1 MAATAVDVGYLAASY
16 SVPET
21 TLQSLLADPTVEL
34 VHSLLAQIEAK
45 AREHDDLK
53 SEKIKADVELEA
65 AVQGGDT
72 RARTL
77 KAAADKAEK
86 ENAQL
91 EQKLAREGAFML
103 TRRREGALADVTF
116 AELARQ
122 QIEKELHELKSSST
136 SSTSEVQT
144 LQSRIKAL
152 ESQNRDTLAMHEA
165 KGVAHDRLAKELAD
179 QHQKFVDL
187 RKQLSALEESKQS
200 LENAASNVKF
210 RETNFQQEI
219 DLLRKNNE
227 WFEDELKTRS
237 NDQTKYRKEKNAQVA
252 ELQRANADASETI
265 DTLRRTETTLR
276 QHIEKLEQKAD
287 ESRVRIEQLEDE
299 ATQNQASFRN
309 ELDSARRLAT
319 LHQES
324 AELVKGRLQQLQ
336 TELAH
341 FNDNAALEIGQL
353 QAEVESERNKVAEAD
368 GRIAELETGQEN
380 LLAQI
385 SELENAARMPA
396 TPRRPMNSA
405 FETPGRAGSPAV
417 FSPGGSRLK
426 GGMSLTQL
434 YSENMQ
440 LKAELRASREKNEE
454 KQATLAEILEDL
466 EQAQPE
472 MEELRRENEMLK
484 NETTEMSALL
494 EEHTAERE
502 AARKDAR
509 KALGDLDGAR
519 RENTLLRQQLQ
530 DTNTQTQ
537 LLLWRQEAAE
547 RGIESLTP
555 EQQERVRHAAQNN
568 NEMPDSQ
575 IEESTPTGA
584 LIAKHLLLF
593 TDIQSC
599 TQKNQELL
607 ATIRSVAES
616 HEGQEAR
623 DKAEQH
629 KKDEEELRQLRGRLD
644 EQDEQIR
651 SLDLRLKSVTKE
663 REMYRRITT
672 SRGHQ
677 LNADGTPDFGQSFD
691 SRAAFATPPPGG
703 SMHMDQT
710 PHSKEVAGYEKLIK
724 DLQSHLDLLR
734 EENATDRAS
743 LKQQVD
749 SLTKE
754 SNQLQSDKLR
764 LDNQVR
770 REHDRYSHLESNMK
784 LLQSE
789 KTTLQERY
797 SAIQDALAKQDE
809 KVDKAQQEALD
820 AAARAEG
827 LDREI
832 VNLKA
837 SQTMWKTIEA
847 RLTERNKELTDE
859 RDRLSK
865 MVTDVQSL
873 RNEQELSNAENRRRL
888 QDRVDALEAEL
899 NITQRKLEDEIAEH
913 KKTTQQR
920 DYERTDAQRRIDDF
934 IKAKNEADVKFASAD
949 TARQQLE
956 QRVVELQS
964 QLQSAEERA
973 QALRPRPTNGSNDE
987 NEDSASR
994 EEELEAQ
1001 VSDLQRKI
1009 ERRQEDLEVANGQI
1023 ETFQAIAQEAEDQLR
1038 SQLETHEQYEQEMS
1052 TTQQEKDAT
1061 IIDLQQRVD
1070 EISSEL
1076 ATSNTELT
1084 ELRGQHE
1091 QETMRLTQSKDA
1103 LEVEITRLKG
1113 DVTDYKAEVDNQAQ
1127 LVASQA
1133 EIATRAQQDYEH
1145 ELAKHGETMKSLR
1158 ILRDEHNHLKTE
1170 IAQFKAQAEAAQAT
1184 LAQSEEHWTITRQQ
1198 FESQIV
1204 EAQRDYDGAKQH
1216 NKTLLRQF
1224 DDYKE
1229 QIEAL
1234 KSNRAASADTAAE
1247 KTPSNSSGMQ
1257 EINDYLRREKEILE
1271 VQLNLKDQ
1279 EVKRQEQQL
1288 DHFQTQLD
1296 QAREK
1301 LIAEQTKSQQGGS
1314 NLQSLQTQIEQLNVY
1329 RESTTTLRNENRRIE
1344 TQLEEKNAEME
1355 ALHNQLEPL
1364 QARVTELEGEIELH
1378 LGHLKAVE
1386 EDRDRWQ
1393 KRHQDVL
1400 QRYDRID
1407 PKELEDLKQQIESL
1421 QSERDQA
1428 VEQVTGLNE
1437 QIAGLNEKVQSTEG
1451 TQATAVA
1458 EAVNN
1463 AVKAAR
1469 QDAKERFN
1477 KLHGE
1482 KMGVVR
1488 AEAAS
1493 RTAERDALQEQLT
1506 SVQQELD
1513 VARQQ
1518 ATSTQSESTQ
1528 SQEQLT
1534 SLQQQ
1539 LEELKSQLSAAQQ
1552 ELESAKTARDEA
1564 LARAE
1569 AGTNASAD
1577 VNMTEEGQ
1585 VDESD
1590 TEPLQKEVERLKTR
1604 VTEAENKEKAA
1615 SNAAAGLQVQLGFAK
1630 ERVSELESK
1639 EVCLV
1644 LQLNHALLLINTQAE
1659 DKTRIVKLEADLK
1672 ASLAA
1677 VSADAPAD
1685 APATQEESSVAT
1697 IKSAEAASTSEEL
1710 VQLKEELAAS
1720 RGEVER
1726 LKQELATARKE
1737 VEDLRTRAETAE
1749 AAAQNTSNTAQT
1761 EDRPNTEQLEG
1772 TKAQLDE
1779 REARVAQ
1786 LELDLQQKQTLLDQR
1801 ETKIAGRES
1810 KAQDLREQANNKIRS
1825 IRKETEEEK
1834 TKLMAQYQ
1842 AEIDHLKKQVETSA
1856 TAPSAGPK
1864 APTSETPIKSE
1875 SIAWPDASKEQIRTW
1890 IQSNNDAKET
1900 LRSIV
1905 DKYTSPLKEQI
1916 ESLKSRPSGPDAA
1929 DLAIAKAEHDAEK
1942 KAALDK
1948 QEAMMTKQSD
1958 LKLKLTKGQLSA
1970 LRIKW
1975 AVFETAAKDTPTEEV
1990 AKVYEIAKNA
2000 RDTTTGT
2007 PAKPQAP
2014 TPTPAAQQAPQLQ
2027 QGGIPRPASALGQ
2040 QAPVPA
2046 QTNGISAQQPNP
2058 SQQADQNA
2066 GQGAGANATSN
2077 PLNQSA
2083 RSNTAS
2089 GSTTQGQA
2097 APAQQPQQQQ
2107 AARGHGT
2114 GPAALKSLIGAPQS
2128 SIPRAGSGIPT
2139 PGSNIPL
2146 PGGRGPGRGQQQN
2159 PSQAQSSIGRGGAA
2173 RGGRGGGRGQGQS
2186 QNNSPRTS
2194 LNPGASQFQPGQSA
2208 GRGQKRNADGEAE
2221 GSGARGTKRP
2231 RGGRGGQGGG
2241 EGGAPAAAE

>member
-1 MAATAVDVGYLAASY
+1 MAAPAVDVGYLAASY

-21 TLQSLLADPTVEL
+21 TFHSLLSAPTVDL
-34 VHSLLAQIEAK
+34 VQSLLAQIEAK

-53 SEKIKADVELEA
+53 SEKIKVDVELEA
-65 AVQGGDT
+65 AVQGGET

-77 KAAADKAEK
+77 KAAADKAQKQAE
-86 ENAQL
+86 QL
-91 EQKLAREGAFML
+91 EQRLAREGAYTPSPL
-103 TRRREGALADVTF
+103 GAGATANVTC

-122 QIEKELHELKSSST
+122 QIEKELHDLKNSST
-136 SSTSEVQT
+136 SSTSEVQA

-165 KGVAHDRLAKELAD
+165 KGAAHDRLAKELSD

-200 LENAASNVKF
+200 LENAAANVKF

-219 DLLRKNNE
+219 ELLRKNNE
-227 WFEDELKTRS
+227 WFEAELKTRS
-237 NDQTKYRKEKNAQVA
+237 DDQTKYRKEKNAQVA

-287 ESRVRIEQLEDE
+287 ESRARIEQLEDE
-299 ATQNQASFRN
+299 ATQNQTSFRN

-336 TELAH
+336 AELAQLS
-341 FNDNAALEIGQL
+341 DNAALEIGQL
-353 QAEVESERNKVAEAD
+353 QAEVESERNKVAEAE

-405 FETPGRAGSPAV
+405 FDTPGRAGSPAV

-426 GGMSLTQL
+426 GGMSVTQL

-440 LKAELRASREKNEE
+440 LKSELRTLREKSEE
-454 KQATLAEILEDL
+454 KDATLAEMLESL

-472 MEELRRENEMLK
+472 IEELRRENEMLTSQTA
-484 NETTEMSALL
+484 EISALL
-494 EEHTAERE
+494 DEATTDRE

-509 KALGDLDGAR
+509 KAIGDLEGTY
-519 RENTLLRQQLQ
+519 RECNTLRQQLQ
-530 DTNTQTQ
+530 DTVTQMQ
-537 LLLWRQEAAE
+537 FLLWSQEANA
-547 RGIESLTP
+547 RGMESLTT
-555 EQQERVRHAAQNN
+555 EQRERVMHAAQNN

-575 IEESTPTGA
+575 IEENTATGH
-584 LIAKHLLLF
+584 LIVKHLLLF
-593 TDIQSC
+593 TDVQSC

-607 ATIRSVAES
+607 AAIRSVAES

-623 DKAEQH
+623 DRAEQH
-629 KKDEEELRQLRGRLD
+629 KKDEEELGQLRGRLA
-644 EQDEQIR
+644 EQEEQIR
-651 SLDLRLKSVTKE
+651 SLELRLKSVTKE

-703 SMHMDQT
+703 SLLMDQT

-734 EENATDRAS
+734 EENATDRAT

-749 SLTKE
+749 SLTKD

-770 REHDRYSHLESNMK
+770 REQDRYAHLEGNMK

-797 SAIQDALAKQDE
+797 AAIQDALAKQDE

-888 QDRVDALEAEL
+888 QDRVDALEVEL
-899 NITQRKLEDEIAEH
+899 NVTRRKLEDEVAEH

-934 IKAKNEADVKFASAD
+934 IKAKNEADVKFASAN

-956 QRVVELQS
+956 QRVTELQS
-964 QLQSAEERA
+964 QLQAAEERA
-973 QALRPRPTNGSNDE
+973 QSLRPRQTNGGSDE
-987 NEDSASR
+987 NEDPASR
-994 EEELEAQ
+994 EEELEVQ
-1001 VSDLQRKI
+1001 VLELQRKI
-1009 ERRQEDLEVANGQI
+1009 ERREQDLEVANGQI

-1052 TTQQEKDAT
+1052 AAQQEKDAT
-1061 IIDLQQRVD
+1061 ISDLQQRVD

-1091 QETMRLTQSKDA
+1091 QETIRLTQQKDA
-1103 LEVEITRLKG
+1103 LETEIARLKG
-1113 DVTDYKAEVDNQAQ
+1113 EVIDYKAEVENQAL

-1158 ILRDEHNHLKTE
+1158 ILREEHNQLKTE

-1184 LAQSEEHWTITRQQ
+1184 LAQNEEHWATTREQY
-1198 FESQIV
+1198 ESQIA
-1204 EAQRDYDGAKQH
+1204 EAQRNYDGAKQH

-1224 DDYKE
+1224 DDYKA

-1234 KSNRAASADTAAE
+1234 KSNRAASTDIADGTS
-1247 KTPSNSSGMQ
+1247 TNSSGLQ

-1288 DHFQTQLD
+1288 SHFQTQLD

-1301 LIAEQTKSQQGGS
+1301 LIAEQTKAQQGGS

-1344 TQLEEKNAEME
+1344 AQLAEKNTQLE
-1355 ALHNQLEPL
+1355 ALHYQLEPL
-1364 QARVTELEGEIELH
+1364 QARIVELEGEIELH

-1407 PKELEDLKQQIESL
+1407 PKELEDLKQQIETL
-1421 QSERDQA
+1421 QSERDEA
-1428 VEQVTGLNE
+1428 VGQVTGLNE
-1437 QIAGLNEKVQSTEG
+1437 QITTLNEKMQSTEG
-1451 TQATAVA
+1451 TQATAV
-1458 EAVNN
+1458 EQAVST
-1463 AVKAAR
+1463 AVKAAK

-1488 AEAAS
+1488 AEAAAV
-1493 RTAERDALQEQLT
+1493 TAERNELQEKLA

-1518 ATSTQSESTQ
+1518 ATSTQSETTQ
-1528 SQEQLT
+1528 SQEQLA

-1539 LEELKSQLSAAQQ
+1539 LEELKSQLSATQE
-1552 ELESAKTARDEA
+1552 ELESTRIARDEA
-1564 LARAE
+1564 VARAE
-1569 AGTNASAD
+1569 AGSNATAD

-1585 VDESD
+1585 VDESN
-1590 TEPLQKEVERLKTR
+1590 TEPLRQEVERLKAR
-1604 VTEAENKEKAA
+1604 ITEAENKEKAA
-1615 SNAAAGLQVQLGFAK
+1615 SNAAAGLQVQLGFAR
-1630 ERVSELESK
+1630 ERVSELEQQ
-1639 EVCLV
+1639 EVRLV
-1644 LQLNHALLLINTQAE
+1644 FRLEHGMPLTNSTQAE

-1672 ASLAA
+1672 AAQIS
-1677 VSADAPAD
+1677 VQID
-1685 APATQEESSVAT
+1685 APATNEQSQAT
-1697 IKSAEAASTSEEL
+1697 VTEPAASVPSSDEVEK
-1710 VQLKEELAAS
+1710 LKEELIA
-1720 RGEVER
+1720 
-1726 LKQELATARKE
+1726 ARKE
-1737 VEDLRTRAETAE
+1737 VEELRVRAETAE
-1749 AAAQNTSNTAQT
+1749 AAANDANNVPQVEAQ
-1761 EDRPNTEQLEG
+1761 PNTEQLEA
-1772 TKAQLDE
+1772 TKVQLEE
-1779 REARVAQ
+1779 REARVAK
-1786 LELDLQQKQTLLDQR
+1786 LELALQEKQTQLDQR

-1825 IRKETEEEK
+1825 IRKETDEEK
-1834 TKLMAQYQ
+1834 AKLAAQHQ
-1842 AEIDHLKKQVETSA
+1842 AEIDQLKKQIETSA
-1856 TAPSAGPK
+1856 ATAPGTPK
-1864 APTSETPIKSE
+1864 VPTSDTPIKSE
-1875 SIAWPDASKEQIRTW
+1875 SVSWPDANKDQIRAW
-1890 IQSNNDAKET
+1890 IQSNKEAKET
-1900 LRSIV
+1900 LRFLV
-1905 DKYTSPLKEQI
+1905 DKHTTPLKQEI
-1916 ESLKSRPSGPDAA
+1916 ESLKSATKPSGPADQIDTHNHAA
-1929 DLAIAKAEHDAEK
+1929 DLAIAKAEHEADK
-1942 KAALDK
+1942 KAALEQKEVAHKAALDR
-1948 QEAMMTKQSD
+1948 QEAMMNKQSD
-1958 LKLKLTKGQLSA
+1958 LKVKLTKGQLSA
-1970 LRIKW
+1970 LRVKW
-1975 AVFETAAKDTPTEEV
+1975 AVFEKAAKETPTEEV
-1990 AKVYEIAKNA
+1990 AKVYEEAKNA
-2000 RDTTTGT
+2000 KDTTGT
-2007 PAKPQAP
+2007 QTSTPARPQAP
-2014 TPTPAAQQAPQLQ
+2014 APAPAPAQQVTQPQ

-2040 QAPVPA
+2040 QAAVPA
-2046 QTNGISAQQPNP
+2046 QTNG
-2058 SQQADQNA
+2058 
-2066 GQGAGANATSN
+2066 TS
-2077 PLNQSA
+2077 
-2083 RSNTAS
+2083 
-2089 GSTTQGQA
+2089 
-2097 APAQQPQQQQ
+2097 AQQPQQQQ
-2107 AARGHGT
+2107 AGRGNGT
-2114 GPAALKSLIGAPQS
+2114 GPAALKSLLGAGQS
-2128 SIPRAGSGIPT
+2128 GLPRGGSGIPT
-2139 PGSNIPL
+2139 PSSGIPL
-2146 PGGRGPGRGQQQN
+2146 PGGRGAGRGQQPN
-2159 PSQAQSSIGRGGAA
+2159 PVQAQSGIGRGGAA

-2194 LNPGASQFQPGQSA
+2194 LNPGASQFQPGQGA

-2221 GSGARGTKRP
+2221 GSGARGNKRP
-2231 RGGRGGQGGG
+2231 RGGRGGQGSG
-2241 EGGAPAAAE
+2241 ESSGGAPAAAE

>member
-1 MAATAVDVGYLAASY
+1 MAAPAVDASYLAASY

-21 TLQSLLADPTVEL
+21 TFQSLLSDPTVEL
-34 VHSLLAQIEAK
+34 VQSLLVQIEAK
-45 AREHDDLK
+45 AREYDDLR
-53 SEKIKADVELEA
+53 SDKIKVDVELEA
-65 AVQGGDT
+65 AVQSGDA

-77 KAAADKAEK
+77 KASADKAQK
-86 ENAQL
+86 EVEQL
-91 EQKLAREGAFML
+91 QQKLARE
-103 TRRREGALADVTF
+103 
-116 AELARQ
+116 ELARQ
-122 QIEKELHELKSSST
+122 QIEKELNDLKNSST
-136 SSTSEVQT
+136 SSASEVQA
-144 LQSRIKAL
+144 LQSRIKTL

-165 KGVAHDRLAKELAD
+165 KGVAHDRLAKELSD

-187 RKQLSALEESKQS
+187 RKQVSALEESKQS
-200 LENAASNVKF
+200 LENAAANVKF

-219 DLLRKNNE
+219 ELLRKNNE
-227 WFEDELKTRS
+227 WFEGELKTRS
-237 NDQTKYRKEKNAQVA
+237 EDQTKYRKEKNAQVA
-252 ELQRANADASETI
+252 ELQRANAEASETI
-265 DTLRRTETTLR
+265 DTLRRTETSLR
-276 QHIEKLEQKAD
+276 QHIEKIEQKAD
-287 ESRVRIEQLEDE
+287 ESRARIEQLEDE
-299 ATQNQASFRN
+299 ATQNQSSFRN

-336 TELAH
+336 AELAQLS
-341 FNDNAALEIGQL
+341 DNAALEIGQL
-353 QAEVESERNKVAEAD
+353 QAEVESERNKVAEAE

-426 GGMSLTQL
+426 GGMSVTHL

-440 LKAELRASREKNEE
+440 LKSEIRTLREKSEE
-454 KQATLAEILEDL
+454 KDATLAEMLESL

-472 MEELRRENEMLK
+472 IEELRRENEMLT
-484 NETTEMSALL
+484 NQTTEISALL
-494 EEHTAERE
+494 DEATADRE
-502 AARKDAR
+502 AARKDVR
-509 KALGDLDGAR
+509 KAVGDLEGTY
-519 RENTLLRQQLQ
+519 RECTTLRQQLQ
-530 DTNTQTQ
+530 DTVTQMQ
-537 LLLWRQEAAE
+537 LLLWRQEASE
-547 RGIESLTP
+547 RGMESLTP
-555 EQQERVRHAAQNN
+555 EQQERVLHAAQHN
-568 NEMPDSQ
+568 NEMPDNQ
-575 IEESTPTGA
+575 IEENTATGH

-599 TQKNQELL
+599 SQKNQELL
-607 ATIRSVAES
+607 AAIRSVAES

-629 KKDEEELRQLRGRLD
+629 KKDEEELGQLRGKLAD
-644 EQDEQIR
+644 QEEQIR

-703 SMHMDQT
+703 SFNMDQT

-734 EENATDRAS
+734 EENATDRAT

-770 REHDRYSHLESNMK
+770 REQDRYTHLEGNMK

-797 SAIQDALAKQDE
+797 ASIQDALAKQDE

-899 NITQRKLEDEIAEH
+899 SITQRKLEDEIAEH

-934 IKAKNEADVKFASAD
+934 IKAKNEADVKFASAN

-956 QRVVELQS
+956 QRVTELQS

-973 QALRPRPTNGSNDE
+973 QALRPRQTNRADE
-987 NEDSASR
+987 DNEDATNR

-1001 VSDLQRKI
+1001 VTELQRKI
-1009 ERRQEDLEVANGQI
+1009 ERKQEDLEVANGQI

-1038 SQLETHEQYEQEMS
+1038 SQLETHEQYEQEMNAA
-1052 TTQQEKDAT
+1052 QQEKDAT
-1061 IIDLQQRVD
+1061 IADLQQRVD

-1091 QETMRLTQSKDA
+1091 QETLRLTQQKDA
-1103 LEVEITRLKG
+1103 LETEIARLKG

-1158 ILRDEHNHLKTE
+1158 VLRDEHNQLKME

-1184 LAQSEEHWTITRQQ
+1184 LAQNEEHWTTTREQ
-1198 FESQIV
+1198 FESQIA
-1204 EAQRDYDGAKQH
+1204 EAQRNYDGAKQH

-1224 DDYKE
+1224 DDYKT

-1234 KSNRAASADTAAE
+1234 KSNRAAASDDAAN
-1247 KTPSNSSGMQ
+1247 TTSNSSGLQ

-1288 DHFQTQLD
+1288 NHFQTQLD

-1301 LIAEQTKSQQGGS
+1301 LIAEQGKAQQGGS
-1314 NLQSLQTQIEQLNVY
+1314 NLQSLQTQVEQLNVY

-1344 TQLEEKNAEME
+1344 AQLAEKNTEME
-1355 ALHNQLEPL
+1355 SLHEQLEPL
-1364 QARVTELEGEIELH
+1364 QARVAELEGEIELH

-1407 PKELEDLKQQIESL
+1407 PKELEDLKQQIETL
-1421 QSERDQA
+1421 QTERDQA
-1428 VEQVTGLNE
+1428 TGQVTELKEQVTGLNE
-1437 QIAGLNEKVQSTEG
+1437 KMQSTEG
-1451 TQATAVA
+1451 TQATAME
-1458 EAVNN
+1458 EAVNI
-1463 AVKAAR
+1463 AVRAAK

-1488 AEAAS
+1488 AEVAAL
-1493 RTAERDALQEQLT
+1493 TTERNELQEKLA

-1513 VARQQ
+1513 IARQQ
-1518 ATSTQSESTQ
+1518 ATLTQSESTQ

-1539 LEELKSQLSAAQQ
+1539 LEELKSQLASAQQ
-1552 ELESAKTARDEA
+1552 ELETTKTARDEA
-1564 LARAE
+1564 VARAD
-1569 AGTNASAD
+1569 ASSSANVD
-1577 VNMTEEGQ
+1577 VNKGEEGQ
-1585 VDESD
+1585 IDETNS
-1590 TEPLQKEVERLKTR
+1590 EPLQQEAERLKIR

-1615 SNAAAGLQVQLGFAK
+1615 SNAAAGLQVQLGFAREK
-1630 ERVSELESK
+1630 ITELEQK
-1639 EVCLV
+1639 E
-1644 LQLNHALLLINTQAE
+1644 AE

-1672 ASLAA
+1672 AAQS
-1677 VSADAPAD
+1677 SAPAETETETQTAVEPSTA
-1685 APATQEESSVAT
+1685 APYSDE
-1697 IKSAEAASTSEEL
+1697 IDK
-1710 VQLKEELAAS
+1710 LKEELAAA
-1720 RGEVER
+1720 
-1726 LKQELATARKE
+1726 QKE
-1737 VEDLRTRAETAE
+1737 VEDLRTRAEAAE
-1749 AAAQNTSNTAQT
+1749 AAASNAKSVAPTEAQ
-1761 EDRPNTEQLEG
+1761 PNNEQLEA
-1772 TKAQLDE
+1772 TKAQLEE
-1779 REARVAQ
+1779 REARVAE
-1786 LELDLQQKQTLLDQR
+1786 LELTLQQRQTMLDQR

-1825 IRKETEEEK
+1825 IRKETDEEK
-1834 TKLMAQYQ
+1834 AKLAVQHQ
-1842 AEIDHLKKQVETSA
+1842 AEIDQLKKQIVASA
-1856 TAPSAGPK
+1856 TTTPGTPK

-1875 SIAWPDASKEQIRTW
+1875 SIPWPDANKDQIRVW
-1890 IQSNNDAKET
+1890 MNSNKEAKEVAQM
-1900 LRSIV
+1900 IV
-1905 DKYTSPLKEQI
+1905 SKYTAPLKSEIGELNKEI
-1916 ESLKSRPSGPDAA
+1916 ETLKSAEKPSAAANQVDNHNHAA
-1929 DLAIAKAEHDAEK
+1929 DLAIAKAEHEVNLK
-1942 KAALDK
+1942 TALEQK
-1948 QEAMMTKQSD
+1948 EAMMNRQSE
-1958 LKLKLTKGQLSA
+1958 LKVKLTKGQLSA
-1970 LRIKW
+1970 LKVKW
-1975 AVFETAAKDTPTEEV
+1975 AVFEKAAKETPTEEV
-1990 AKVYEIAKNA
+1990 AKVYEEAKNA
-2000 RDTTTGT
+2000 KDTTTQTST
-2007 PAKPQAP
+2007 PARPQS
-2014 TPTPAAQQAPQLQ
+2014 AASVQQPGLPQP
-2027 QGGIPRPASALGQ
+2027 GGIPRPLSALGQ
-2040 QAPVPA
+2040 QVPVSA
-2046 QTNGISAQQPNP
+2046 QTNGAPNP
-2058 SQQADQNA
+2058 FQQSGQNA
-2066 GQGAGANATSN
+2066 GSNAALN
-2077 PLNQSA
+2077 PFTQSA
-2083 RSNTAS
+2083 RGIVAPGLANQVQTAP
-2089 GSTTQGQA
+2089 GQQVQTQNAG
-2097 APAQQPQQQQ
+2097 
-2107 AARGHGT
+2107 RGHGT
-2114 GPAALKSLIGAPQS
+2114 GPAALKSLVGAGQTG
-2128 SIPRAGSGIPT
+2128 IPRGGSGIPQ
-2139 PGSNIPL
+2139 PGSGIPQL
-2146 PGGRGPGRGQQQN
+2146 GGRGAGRGQQQ
-2159 PSQAQSSIGRGGAA
+2159 QTVAQIQSGIARGGAAA

-2194 LNPGASQFQPGQSA
+2194 LNPGASQFQPGQGA

-2221 GSGARGTKRP
+2221 GSGARGNKRP

-2241 EGGAPAAAE
+2241 EGAGGAPAAAE

>member
-1 MAATAVDVGYLAASY
+1 MTY
-16 SVPET
+16 T
-21 TLQSLLADPTVEL
+21 
-34 VHSLLAQIEAK
+34 
-45 AREHDDLK
+45 
-53 SEKIKADVELEA
+53 
-65 AVQGGDT
+65 
-72 RARTL
+72 
-77 KAAADKAEK
+77 
-86 ENAQL
+86 
-91 EQKLAREGAFML
+91 
-103 TRRREGALADVTF
+103 
-116 AELARQ
+116 ELARQ
-122 QIEKELHELKSSST
+122 QIEKELHELKNSST
-136 SSTSEVQT
+136 SSTSEVQA
-144 LQSRIKAL
+144 LQSRIKTL

-165 KGVAHDRLAKELAD
+165 KGVAHDRLAKELSD

-187 RKQLSALEESKQS
+187 RKQLSTLEEQKQQ
-200 LENAASNVKF
+200 LESAAASVKF

-219 DLLRKNNE
+219 ELLRKNNE
-227 WFEDELKTRS
+227 WFEGELKTRS
-237 NDQTKYRKEKNAQVA
+237 DDQTKYRKEKNAQVA

-276 QHIEKLEQKAD
+276 QHIEKLEQKAE

-336 TELAH
+336 AELTQLS
-341 FNDNAALEIGQL
+341 DNAALEIGQL
-353 QAEVESERNKVAEAD
+353 QAEVESERIKVAEAE
-368 GRIAELETGQEN
+368 GRIAELETAQEN

-426 GGMSLTQL
+426 GGMSITQL

-440 LKAELRASREKNEE
+440 LKSEIRTLREKSEE
-454 KQATLAEILEDL
+454 KDATLAEMLESL

-472 MEELRRENEMLK
+472 IEELRRENEVLT
-484 NETTEMSALL
+484 NQTTEISALL
-494 EEHTAERE
+494 DEATADRE

-509 KALGDLDGAR
+509 KAVGDLEGTY
-519 RENTLLRQQLQ
+519 RELTTLRQQLQ
-530 DTNTQTQ
+530 DTVTQMQ
-537 LLLWRQEAAE
+537 FLLWRQTAAE
-547 RGIESLTP
+547 QGLESLTP
-555 EQQERVRHAAQNN
+555 EQQERVVHAAQNN

-575 IEESTPTGA
+575 IEESTATGA

-593 TDIQSC
+593 TDVQSC
-599 TQKNQELL
+599 SQKNQELV
-607 ATIRSVAES
+607 AAIRSVAES

-623 DKAEQH
+623 DRAEQH
-629 KKDEEELRQLRGRLD
+629 KKDEEELGQLRGKLA
-644 EQDEQIR
+644 EQEEQIR

-677 LNADGTPDFGQSFD
+677 LNADGTPDFGASFD

-703 SMHMDQT
+703 SMLMDQT
-710 PHSKEVAGYEKLIK
+710 PHSREVAGYEKLIK

-734 EENATDRAS
+734 EENATDRAT

-749 SLTKE
+749 SLTKQ

-770 REHDRYSHLESNMK
+770 REQDRYAHLESNMK

-797 SAIQDALAKQDE
+797 TAIQDALAKQDE

-847 RLTERNKELTDE
+847 RLMERNKELTDE

-865 MVTDVQSL
+865 MVTDIQSL

-888 QDRVDALEAEL
+888 QDRVDSLEAEL
-899 NITQRKLEDEIAEH
+899 NVTQRKLEDELAEH

-920 DYERTDAQRRIDDF
+920 DYERTDAQRRIDDI
-934 IKAKNEADVKFASAD
+934 IKAKNEADVKLASAS
-949 TARQQLE
+949 TACQQLE
-956 QRVVELQS
+956 QRVTELQA

-973 QALRPRPTNGSNDE
+973 QALRPRQTNGTRDDS
-987 NEDSASR
+987 EDSASR

-1001 VSDLQRKI
+1001 VADLQRKI
-1009 ERRQEDLEVANGQI
+1009 ERKQEDLEVANGQI

-1038 SQLETHEQYEQEMS
+1038 SQLETHEQYEQEM
-1052 TTQQEKDAT
+1052 TAAQQEKDAT
-1061 IIDLQQRVD
+1061 ITDLQQRVD

-1091 QETMRLTQSKDA
+1091 QETLRLAQHKDA
-1103 LEVEITRLKG
+1103 LEIEIARLK
-1113 DVTDYKAEVDNQAQ
+1113 DEVTDFKAEVDTQAQ
-1127 LVASQA
+1127 LVATQA
-1133 EIATRAQQDYEH
+1133 DIATRAQQDYEH
-1145 ELAKHGETMKSLR
+1145 ELAKHGETMKTLR
-1158 ILRDEHNHLKTE
+1158 KLRDEHDQLKTE

-1184 LAQSEEHWTITRQQ
+1184 LAQNEEHWTTTREQ
-1198 FESQIV
+1198 FESQIA
-1204 EAQRDYDGAKQH
+1204 EAQRNYDGAKQH

-1224 DDYKE
+1224 DDYKA
-1229 QIEAL
+1229 QIDAL
-1234 KSNRAASADTAAE
+1234 KSNRAAAGDAEDTS
-1247 KTPSNSSGMQ
+1247 SNSSGLQ

-1288 DHFQTQLD
+1288 THFQTQLD

-1301 LIAEQTKSQQGGS
+1301 LIAEQTKAQHGGS

-1344 TQLEEKNAEME
+1344 AQLADKNTEME
-1355 ALHNQLEPL
+1355 VLQNQLEPL

-1407 PKELEDLKQQIESL
+1407 PKELEDLKQQIETL
-1421 QSERDQA
+1421 QTERDQA
-1428 VEQVTGLNE
+1428 VEQVNGLNE
-1437 QIAGLNEKVQSTEG
+1437 QITSLSEKVQSAEG
-1451 TQATAVA
+1451 AQQAVTD
-1458 EAVNN
+1458 EAVNT
-1463 AVKAAR
+1463 AVRAAK

-1482 KMGVVR
+1482 KMGAVR
-1488 AEAAS
+1488 AEKAAVE
-1493 RTAERDALQEQLT
+1493 TERYQLQEQLT
-1506 SVQQELD
+1506 AVQQELEG
-1513 VARQQ
+1513 ARQQ

-1528 SQEQLT
+1528 SQEQLA

-1539 LEELKSQLSAAQQ
+1539 LEELRSQLNAAQQ
-1552 ELESAKTARDEA
+1552 ELEATKAARDEA
-1564 LARAE
+1564 TARAD
-1569 AGTNASAD
+1569 AGGSTNAE
-1577 VNMTEEGQ
+1577 VTMGEEGQ
-1585 VDESD
+1585 VDENSS
-1590 TEPLQKEVERLKTR
+1590 EPLQQEIERLKAR

-1615 SNAAAGLQVQLGFAK
+1615 TNAAAGLQIQLGFAK
-1630 ERVSELESK
+1630 DKVSELEAK
-1639 EVCLV
+1639 EACSILD
-1644 LQLNHALLLINTQAE
+1644 LATTLLTATQAE

-1672 ASLAA
+1672 AAQAS
-1677 VSADAPAD
+1677 APAD
-1685 APATQEESSVAT
+1685 APT
-1697 IKSAEAASTSEEL
+1697 AEAPAAAAPIEPSTDTASSEEIEK
-1710 VQLKEELAAS
+1710 LKE
-1720 RGEVER
+1720 
-1726 LKQELATARKE
+1726 ELATARKE
-1737 VEDLRTRAETAE
+1737 VEGLRTRAEAAE
-1749 AAAQNTSNTAQT
+1749 AAASIIGNAPQAEAQ
-1761 EDRPNTEQLEG
+1761 PNAEQLEA
-1772 TKAQLDE
+1772 TKARLDE
-1779 REARVAQ
+1779 REAKVAE
-1786 LELDLQQKQTLLDQR
+1786 LELELQQRQAVLDQR

-1825 IRKETEEEK
+1825 IRKETDEEK
-1834 TKLMAQYQ
+1834 AKLN
-1842 AEIDHLKKQVETSA
+1842 AEIEQLKKQVETGNTKSPG
-1856 TAPSAGPK
+1856 TPK
-1864 APTSETPIKSE
+1864 APTSETPVKTE
-1875 SIAWPDASKEQIRTW
+1875 SISWPDANQDQIRVW
-1890 IQSNNDAKET
+1890 INSNKEAKEVLRT
-1900 LRSIV
+1900 LIN
-1905 DKYTSPLKEQI
+1905 KYKNPLEQEIKILKARIEELNKEI
-1916 ESLKSRPSGPDAA
+1916 ETLKSQPSAAAGQNDTHNHAA
-1929 DLAIAKAEHDAEK
+1929 DLAIAKAEYEANLK
-1942 KAALDK
+1942 TALEQ
-1948 QEAMMTKQSD
+1948 QEARMAKQAE
-1958 LKLKLTKGQLSA
+1958 LKVKLTKGQFSA
-1970 LRIKW
+1970 LKVKW
-1975 AVFETAAKDTPTEEV
+1975 AVFEKAAKDTPTEEV
-1990 AKVYEIAKNA
+1990 AKVFEQAKIAK
-2000 RDTTTGT
+2000 DTA
-2007 PAKPQAP
+2007 PAQTSAP
-2014 TPTPAAQQAPQLQ
+2014 AQPTAQPQ

-2040 QAPVPA
+2040 QQAPAPA
-2046 QTNGISAQQPNP
+2046 QTNGTPAQQPNP
-2058 SQQADQNA
+2058 FQQGGQNA
-2066 GQGAGANATSN
+2066 GAAAGPTPFVQAGHSIATPGAAN
-2077 PLNQSA
+2077 
-2083 RSNTAS
+2083 
-2089 GSTTQGQA
+2089 QGQA
-2097 APAQQPQQQQ
+2097 APAQQQQQQ
-2107 AARGHGT
+2107 QQVGRGHGT
-2114 GPAALKSLIGAPQS
+2114 GPAALKQIIGAGQTG
-2128 SIPRAGSGIPT
+2128 IPRSGIPQPGSGIPQ
-2139 PGSNIPL
+2139 PGNR
-2146 PGGRGPGRGQQQN
+2146 GRVQQQN
-2159 PSQAQSSIGRGGAA
+2159 PAQAQSGIGRGGAA
-2173 RGGRGGGRGQGQS
+2173 ARGARGGGRGGPS

-2194 LNPGASQFQPGQSA
+2194 LNPNAAGFQPGQGA

-2221 GSGARGTKRP
+2221 GSGARGNKRP

-2241 EGGAPAAAE
+2241 EGASAPAAAE

>member
-1 MAATAVDVGYLAASY
+1 MAALAVDAGYLAASY

-21 TLQSLLADPTVEL
+21 TFQSLLSNPTVDL
-34 VHSLLAQIEAK
+34 VRSLLVQIEAK

-53 SEKIKADVELEA
+53 SEKIKVDVELEA
-65 AVQGGDT
+65 AVQGGDA

-77 KAAADKAEK
+77 KATADKAQK
-86 ENAQL
+86 EIEQL
-91 EQKLAREGAFML
+91 QQKLERE
-103 TRRREGALADVTF
+103 
-116 AELARQ
+116 ELARQ
-122 QIEKELHELKSSST
+122 QIEKELHNLKNSST
-136 SSTSEVQT
+136 SSTSEVQA
-144 LQSRIKAL
+144 LQSRIKTL

-165 KGVAHDRLAKELAD
+165 KGVAHDRLAKELSD
-179 QHQKFVDL
+179 QHQKFVEL
-187 RKQLSALEESKQS
+187 RKQVSALEETKQS
-200 LENAASNVKF
+200 LENAAANVKF

-219 DLLRKNNE
+219 ELLRKNNE
-227 WFEDELKTRS
+227 WFEGELKTRS
-237 NDQTKYRKEKNAQVA
+237 DDQTKYRKEKNAQVA

-265 DTLRRTETTLR
+265 DTLRRTETSLR
-276 QHIEKLEQKAD
+276 QHIEKIEQKAD
-287 ESRVRIEQLEDE
+287 ESRARIEQLEDE
-299 ATQNQASFRN
+299 ATQNQTSFRN

-336 TELAH
+336 AELAQLS
-341 FNDNAALEIGQL
+341 DNAALEIGQL
-353 QAEVESERNKVAEAD
+353 QAEVESERNKVAEAE

-426 GGMSLTQL
+426 GGMSVTQL

-440 LKAELRASREKNEE
+440 LKSEIRTLREKGEE
-454 KQATLAEILEDL
+454 KDATLAEMLESL

-472 MEELRRENEMLK
+472 IEELRRENEMLT
-484 NETTEMSALL
+484 NQITEISALL
-494 EEHTAERE
+494 DEATADRE

-509 KALGDLDGAR
+509 KAVGDLEGTY
-519 RENTLLRQQLQ
+519 RECTTLRQQLQ
-530 DTNTQTQ
+530 DTVTQTQ
-537 LLLWRQEAAE
+537 LLLWRQEASE
-547 RGIESLTP
+547 RGMESLTP
-555 EQQERVRHAAQNN
+555 EQRERVMHAAQHN
-568 NEMPDSQ
+568 NEMPDNQ
-575 IEESTPTGA
+575 IEENTATGH

-599 TQKNQELL
+599 SQKNQELL
-607 ATIRSVAES
+607 AAIRSVAES

-629 KKDEEELRQLRGRLD
+629 RKDEEELGQLRGKLAD
-644 EQDEQIR
+644 QEEQIR

-703 SMHMDQT
+703 SFNVDQT

-734 EENATDRAS
+734 EENATDRAT

-770 REHDRYSHLESNMK
+770 REQDRYTHLEGNMK

-797 SAIQDALAKQDE
+797 AAIQDALAKQDE

-899 NITQRKLEDEIAEH
+899 SITQRKLEDEIVEH

-920 DYERTDAQRRIDDF
+920 DYERTDAQRRVDDF
-934 IKAKNEADVKFASAD
+934 IKAKNEADVKFASAN

-956 QRVVELQS
+956 QRVTELQS
-964 QLQSAEERA
+964 QLHSAEERA
-973 QALRPRPTNGSNDE
+973 QALRPRQTNRADE
-987 NEDSASR
+987 DNEDPANR

-1001 VSDLQRKI
+1001 ITELQRKI
-1009 ERRQEDLEVANGQI
+1009 ERKQEDLEVANGQI

-1038 SQLETHEQYEQEMS
+1038 SQLETHEQYEQEMNAA
-1052 TTQQEKDAT
+1052 QQEKDAS
-1061 IIDLQQRVD
+1061 IADLQQRVN

-1091 QETMRLTQSKDA
+1091 QETLRLTQQKDA
-1103 LEVEITRLKG
+1103 LETEIARLSG

-1158 ILRDEHNHLKTE
+1158 DLRDEHNQLKTE

-1184 LAQSEEHWTITRQQ
+1184 LAQNEEHWTMTREQ
-1198 FESQIV
+1198 FESQIA
-1204 EAQRDYDGAKQH
+1204 EAQRNYDGAKQH

-1224 DDYKE
+1224 DDYKT

-1234 KSNRAASADTAAE
+1234 KSNRAAVSDDGANNT
-1247 KTPSNSSGMQ
+1247 SNSSGLQ

-1288 DHFQTQLD
+1288 NHFQTQLD

-1301 LIAEQTKSQQGGS
+1301 LIAEQGKAQKGGS

-1329 RESTTTLRNENRRIE
+1329 RESTTTLRNENRRVE
-1344 TQLEEKNAEME
+1344 AQLAEKNTEME

-1364 QARVTELEGEIELH
+1364 QARVAELEGEIELH

-1407 PKELEDLKQQIESL
+1407 PKELEDLKQQIETL
-1421 QSERDQA
+1421 QTERDHATEQ
-1428 VEQVTGLNE
+1428 VTELKNQVTGLNE
-1437 QIAGLNEKVQSTEG
+1437 KMQSTEG
-1451 TQATAVA
+1451 TQATAVE
-1458 EAVNN
+1458 EAVNT
-1463 AVKAAR
+1463 AVRAAR

-1488 AEAAS
+1488 AEVAAV
-1493 RTAERDALQEQLT
+1493 TAERTELQEKLA

-1513 VARQQ
+1513 IARQQ

-1534 SLQQQ
+1534 LLQQQ
-1539 LEELKSQLSAAQQ
+1539 LEELRSQLASAQH
-1552 ELESAKTARDEA
+1552 ELEATKATRDEA
-1564 LARAE
+1564 VARVD
-1569 AGTNASAD
+1569 ASSSANAD
-1577 VNMTEEGQ
+1577 VNMGEEGQ
-1585 VDESD
+1585 IDENHP
-1590 TEPLQKEVERLKTR
+1590 EPLQQEVERLKIR

-1630 ERVSELESK
+1630 EKVTELEQK
-1639 EVCLV
+1639 E
-1644 LQLNHALLLINTQAE
+1644 AE

-1672 ASLAA
+1672 AAQSS
-1677 VSADAPAD
+1677 VSAETETAGEPSIAAPQAD
-1685 APATQEESSVAT
+1685 E
-1697 IKSAEAASTSEEL
+1697 IKE
-1710 VQLKEELAAS
+1710 LKEELAAA
-1720 RGEVER
+1720 
-1726 LKQELATARKE
+1726 QKE
-1737 VEDLRTRAETAE
+1737 VEDLRTRAEAAE
-1749 AAAQNTSNTAQT
+1749 AATSNANSTAPT
-1761 EDRPNTEQLEG
+1761 EAQPNAEQLEA
-1772 TKAQLDE
+1772 TKAQLEE
-1779 REARVAQ
+1779 REARVAE
-1786 LELDLQQKQTLLDQR
+1786 LELTLQQRQTILDQR

-1825 IRKETEEEK
+1825 IRKETDEEK
-1834 TKLMAQYQ
+1834 AKLAVQYQ
-1842 AEIDHLKKQVETSA
+1842 AEIDQLKKQIVASA
-1856 TAPSAGPK
+1856 TTTPGTPK

-1875 SIAWPDASKEQIRTW
+1875 SVPWPDANKDQIRVWMNSNKEAKEVAQMIVSKYTAPLKSEIGELSKEI
-1890 IQSNNDAKET
+1890 ET
-1900 LRSIV
+1900 L
-1905 DKYTSPLKEQI
+1905 
-1916 ESLKSRPSGPDAA
+1916 KSAEKPSAAPNQADNHNHAA
-1929 DLAIAKAEHDAEK
+1929 DLAIAKAEHEANLK
-1942 KAALDK
+1942 TALEQK
-1948 QEAMMTKQSD
+1948 EAMMNRQSE
-1958 LKLKLTKGQLSA
+1958 LKVKLTKGQLSA
-1970 LRIKW
+1970 LKVKW
-1975 AVFETAAKDTPTEEV
+1975 AVFEKAAKETPTEEV
-1990 AKVYEIAKNA
+1990 AKVYEEARNAK
-2000 RDTTTGT
+2000 DTTTQTST
-2007 PAKPQAP
+2007 PARPQSAAAVQQPGQPQA
-2014 TPTPAAQQAPQLQ
+2014 
-2027 QGGIPRPASALGQ
+2027 GGIPRPTSALGQ
-2040 QAPVPA
+2040 QAPFSA
-2046 QTNGISAQQPNP
+2046 QTNGTPTQPPNP
-2058 SQQADQNA
+2058 FQQSGQNA
-2066 GQGAGANATSN
+2066 GSNAALN
-2077 PLNQSA
+2077 PFTPSA
-2083 RSNTAS
+2083 RGIATPGLATQAQTAP
-2089 GSTTQGQA
+2089 GQL
-2097 APAQQPQQQQ
+2097 AQTQQ
-2107 AARGHGT
+2107 AGRAHGT
-2114 GPAALKSLIGAPQS
+2114 GPAALKSIVGAGQTG
-2128 SIPRAGSGIPT
+2128 IPRGGSGIPQ
-2139 PGSNIPL
+2139 PGSGIPQL
-2146 PGGRGPGRGQQQN
+2146 GGRGAGRGQQQQN
-2159 PSQAQSSIGRGGAA
+2159 VAQIQSGIARGGAA
-2173 RGGRGGGRGQGQS
+2173 ARSGRGGGRGQGQS

-2194 LNPGASQFQPGQSA
+2194 LNPGASQFQPGQGA

-2221 GSGARGTKRP
+2221 GNGARGNKRP

-2241 EGGAPAAAE
+2241 EGAGGAPAAAE

>member
-1 MAATAVDVGYLAASY
+1 MAASAVDVGYLAASY
-16 SVPET
+16 SVPDT
-21 TLQSLLADPTVEL
+21 TFQSLLSAPTVEL
-34 VHSLLAQIEAK
+34 VQSLLVQIEAK

-53 SEKIKADVELEA
+53 SEKIKVDVELEA
-65 AVQGGDT
+65 AVQGGEA
-72 RARTL
+72 RARNL
-77 KAAADKAEK
+77 KAAAEKAQK
-86 ENAQL
+86 ETEQL
-91 EQKLAREGAFML
+91 QQKLARE
-103 TRRREGALADVTF
+103 
-116 AELARQ
+116 ELARQ
-122 QIEKELHELKSSST
+122 QIEKELHDLKNSST
-136 SSTSEVQT
+136 SSTSEVQA
-144 LQSRIKAL
+144 LQSRIKTL

-165 KGVAHDRLAKELAD
+165 KGVAHDRLAKELSD

-187 RKQLSALEESKQS
+187 RKQVSALEESKQS
-200 LENAASNVKF
+200 LENAAANVKF

-219 DLLRKNNE
+219 ELLRKNNE
-227 WFEDELKTRS
+227 WFEGELKTRS
-237 NDQTKYRKEKNAQVA
+237 DDQTKYRKEKNAQVA

-276 QHIEKLEQKAD
+276 QHIEKIEQKAD
-287 ESRVRIEQLEDE
+287 ESRARIEQLEDE
-299 ATQNQASFRN
+299 ATQNQSSFRN

-336 TELAH
+336 AELAQLS
-341 FNDNAALEIGQL
+341 DNAALEIGQL
-353 QAEVESERNKVAEAD
+353 QAEVESERNKVAEAED
-368 GRIAELETGQEN
+368 RIAELETGQEN

-426 GGMSLTQL
+426 GGMSVTQL

-440 LKAELRASREKNEE
+440 LKSEIRTLREKSEE
-454 KQATLAEILEDL
+454 KDATLAEMLESL

-472 MEELRRENEMLK
+472 IEELRRENEMLT
-484 NETTEMSALL
+484 NQTAEISALL
-494 EEHTAERE
+494 DEATADRE

-509 KALGDLDGAR
+509 KAVGDLEGTY
-519 RENTLLRQQLQ
+519 RECTTLRQQLQ
-530 DTNTQTQ
+530 DTVTQMQ
-537 LLLWRQEAAE
+537 LLLWRQEASE
-547 RGIESLTP
+547 RGMESLTP
-555 EQQERVRHAAQNN
+555 EQRERVVHAAQHN
-568 NEMPDSQ
+568 NEMPANQ
-575 IEESTPTGA
+575 IEENTATGH

-599 TQKNQELL
+599 SQKNQELL
-607 ATIRSVAES
+607 AAIRSVAES

-629 KKDEEELRQLRGRLD
+629 KKDEEELGQLRGKLAD
-644 EQDEQIR
+644 QEEQIR

-703 SMHMDQT
+703 SLQVDQT

-734 EENATDRAS
+734 EENATDRAT

-770 REHDRYSHLESNMK
+770 REQDRYAHLEGNMK

-797 SAIQDALAKQDE
+797 AAIQDALAKQDE

-888 QDRVDALEAEL
+888 QDRVDALQAEL
-899 NITQRKLEDEIAEH
+899 SITQRKLEDEIAEH

-934 IKAKNEADVKFASAD
+934 IKAKNEADVKFASAN

-956 QRVVELQS
+956 QRVAELQS

-973 QALRPRPTNGSNDE
+973 QSLRPHQTNGAEEN
-987 NEDSASR
+987 NEDPASR

-1001 VSDLQRKI
+1001 ITELQRKI
-1009 ERRQEDLEVANGQI
+1009 ERKQEDLEVANGQI

-1052 TTQQEKDAT
+1052 AAQQEKDAT
-1061 IIDLQQRVD
+1061 ITDLQQRVD

-1091 QETMRLTQSKDA
+1091 QETLRLTQQKDA
-1103 LEVEITRLKG
+1103 LDTEITRLKA
-1113 DVTDYKAEVDNQAQ
+1113 DVTDYKAEVENQAQ

-1158 ILRDEHNHLKTE
+1158 TLRDEHNQLKTE
-1170 IAQFKAQAEAAQAT
+1170 IAQFKAQAEAAQTT
-1184 LAQSEEHWTITRQQ
+1184 LAQNEEHWTTTREQ
-1198 FESQIV
+1198 FEGQIA
-1204 EAQRDYDGAKQH
+1204 EAQRNYDGAKQH

-1224 DDYKE
+1224 DDYKT

-1234 KSNRAASADTAAE
+1234 KSNRATTTDAAN
-1247 KTPSNSSGMQ
+1247 PSSNSSGLQ

-1288 DHFQTQLD
+1288 SHFQTQLD

-1301 LIAEQTKSQQGGS
+1301 LIAEQARAQQGGS

-1344 TQLEEKNAEME
+1344 AQLAEKNTEME
-1355 ALHNQLEPL
+1355 ALHGQLEPL
-1364 QARVTELEGEIELH
+1364 QARVAELEGEIELH

-1407 PKELEDLKQQIESL
+1407 PKELEDLKQQIETL
-1421 QSERDQA
+1421 QTERDQA
-1428 VEQVTGLNE
+1428 TEQITGLKEQVTGLNE
-1437 QIAGLNEKVQSTEG
+1437 KMQSTEG
-1451 TQATAVA
+1451 TQATAVE
-1458 EAVNN
+1458 EAVNT

-1488 AEAAS
+1488 AEVAAL
-1493 RTAERDALQEQLT
+1493 TAERTELQEKLA

-1528 SQEQLT
+1528 SQEQLA

-1539 LEELKSQLSAAQQ
+1539 LEELRSQLAAAQQ
-1552 ELESAKTARDEA
+1552 ELETTKTARDEA
-1564 LARAE
+1564 VARAD
-1569 AGTNASAD
+1569 ASSSASAD
-1577 VNMTEEGQ
+1577 VNMGEEGQ

-1590 TEPLQKEVERLKTR
+1590 SGSLKQEVERLKIQ

-1615 SNAAAGLQVQLGFAK
+1615 SNAAAGLQVQLGFAREK
-1630 ERVSELESK
+1630 VTELEQK
-1639 EVCLV
+1639 E
-1644 LQLNHALLLINTQAE
+1644 AE

-1672 ASLAA
+1672 AAQSSAPAETQTETQAA
-1677 VSADAPAD
+1677 VEPSAAGP
-1685 APATQEESSVAT
+1685 SSDE
-1697 IKSAEAASTSEEL
+1697 IDKI
-1710 VQLKEELAAS
+1710 KEELTAA
-1720 RGEVER
+1720 
-1726 LKQELATARKE
+1726 QKE
-1737 VEDLRTRAETAE
+1737 VEDLRARAESAE
-1749 AAAQNTSNTAQT
+1749 AAASNANSAAPTEAQ
-1761 EDRPNTEQLEG
+1761 PNAEQLDA
-1772 TKAQLDE
+1772 TKAQLEE
-1779 REARVAQ
+1779 REARVAE
-1786 LELDLQQKQTLLDQR
+1786 LELTLQQRQTMLDQR
-1801 ETKIAGRES
+1801 ETKIAGREN
-1810 KAQDLREQANNKIRS
+1810 KAHDLREQANNKIRS
-1825 IRKETEEEK
+1825 IRKETDDEK
-1834 TKLMAQYQ
+1834 AKLAAQHQ
-1842 AEIDHLKKQVETSA
+1842 AEIDQLKKQIETSA
-1856 TAPSAGPK
+1856 TTAPGTPK
-1864 APTSETPIKSE
+1864 APTSDTPIKSE
-1875 SIAWPDASKEQIRTW
+1875 SVSWPDANRDQIRVW
-1890 IQSNNDAKET
+1890 MNSNKEAKEVAQM
-1900 LRSIV
+1900 IV
-1905 DKYTSPLKEQI
+1905 SKYTAPLKSEIGELNKEI
-1916 ESLKSRPSGPDAA
+1916 ESLKSAEKPAAAANQIDNHNHAA
-1929 DLAIAKAEHDAEK
+1929 DLAIAKAEHEANLK
-1942 KAALDK
+1942 VALEQK
-1948 QEAMMTKQSD
+1948 EAMMNRQSD
-1958 LKLKLTKGQLSA
+1958 LKVKLTKGQLSA
-1970 LRIKW
+1970 LKVKW
-1975 AVFETAAKDTPTEEV
+1975 AVFEKAAKETPTEEV
-1990 AKVYEIAKNA
+1990 AKVYEEARNAK
-2000 RDTTTGT
+2000 DTTTQTST
-2007 PAKPQAP
+2007 PARPQQTAP
-2014 TPTPAAQQAPQLQ
+2014 VQQANQPQQ
-2027 QGGIPRPASALGQ
+2027 CGIPRPASALGQ
-2040 QAPVPA
+2040 QASVPA
-2046 QTNGISAQQPNP
+2046 QTNGAPAQQPNP
-2058 SQQADQNA
+2058 FQQSSQNP
-2066 GQGAGANATSN
+2066 GSN
-2077 PLNQSA
+2077 VAPNPFAQSA
-2083 RSNTAS
+2083 RNVATPGFATQIQTAP
-2089 GSTTQGQA
+2089 GQQA
-2097 APAQQPQQQQ
+2097 QAQQSS
-2107 AARGHGT
+2107 RSHGT
-2114 GPAALKSLIGAPQS
+2114 GPAALKSIVGAGQTG
-2128 SIPRAGSGIPT
+2128 IPRGGSGIPQ
-2139 PGSNIPL
+2139 PGSSIPQ
-2146 PGGRGPGRGQQQN
+2146 PGGRGANRGQQQQN
-2159 PSQAQSSIGRGGAA
+2159 VAQVQSGIARGGGAA

-2194 LNPGASQFQPGQSA
+2194 LNPGASQFQPVQGA

-2221 GSGARGTKRP
+2221 GSGARGNKRP

-2241 EGGAPAAAE
+2241 EGAGGAPAAAE

>member
-1 MAATAVDVGYLAASY
+1 
-16 SVPET
+16 
-21 TLQSLLADPTVEL
+21 
-34 VHSLLAQIEAK
+34 
-45 AREHDDLK
+45 
-53 SEKIKADVELEA
+53 
-65 AVQGGDT
+65 
-72 RARTL
+72 
-77 KAAADKAEK
+77 
-86 ENAQL
+86 
-91 EQKLAREGAFML
+91 
-103 TRRREGALADVTF
+103 VTST
-116 AELARQ
+116 ELARQ
-122 QIEKELHELKSSST
+122 QIEKELHDLKNTST
-136 SSTSEVQT
+136 SSTSEVQA

-165 KGVAHDRLAKELAD
+165 KGVAHDRLAKELSD

-200 LENAASNVKF
+200 LENAAANVKF

-227 WFEDELKTRS
+227 WFEGELKTRS
-237 NDQTKYRKEKNAQVA
+237 DDHTKYRKEKNAQVA

-299 ATQNQASFRN
+299 ATQNQTSFRN

-336 TELAH
+336 AELAQLS
-341 FNDNAALEIGQL
+341 DNAALEIGQL
-353 QAEVESERNKVAEAD
+353 QAEVESERNKVAEAEI
-368 GRIAELETGQEN
+368 RIAELETGQEN

-385 SELENAARMPA
+385 SELENTARMPA
-396 TPRRPMNSA
+396 TPRRPMNGA

-426 GGMSLTQL
+426 GGMSVTQL
-434 YSENMQ
+434 YSENVQ
-440 LKAELRASREKNEE
+440 LKSEIRTLREKSED
-454 KQATLAEILEDL
+454 KDATLAEMLESL

-472 MEELRRENEMLK
+472 IEELRRENEMLT
-484 NETTEMSALL
+484 NQTTEISALL
-494 EEHTAERE
+494 DEATADRE

-509 KALGDLDGAR
+509 KAVGDLEGTY
-519 RENTLLRQQLQ
+519 RECTTLRQQLQ
-530 DTNTQTQ
+530 DTITQMQ
-537 LLLWRQEAAE
+537 FLLWRQEANE
-547 RGIESLTP
+547 RGLESLTS
-555 EQQERVRHAAQNN
+555 EQQERVVHAAQHN

-575 IEESTPTGA
+575 IEESTATGH

-593 TDIQSC
+593 TDVQSC
-599 TQKNQELL
+599 SQKNQELL
-607 ATIRSVAES
+607 TAIRSVAES

-623 DKAEQH
+623 DRAEQH
-629 KKDEEELRQLRGRLD
+629 KKDEEELGQLRGRLA
-644 EQDEQIR
+644 EQEEQIR

-672 SRGHQ
+672 SRGHH

-703 SMHMDQT
+703 SLHMDQT

-734 EENATDRAS
+734 EENATDRAT

-749 SLTKE
+749 SLTKDT
-754 SNQLQSDKLR
+754 NQLQSDKLR

-770 REHDRYSHLESNMK
+770 REQDRYAHLESNMK

-797 SAIQDALAKQDE
+797 AAIQDALAKQDE

-899 NITQRKLEDEIAEH
+899 NVTQRKLEDETAEH

-934 IKAKNEADVKFASAD
+934 IKAKNEADVKFASAN

-956 QRVVELQS
+956 QRVTELQA

-973 QALRPRPTNGSNDE
+973 QALRPRHANGANDE
-987 NEDSASR
+987 NEDPASR
-994 EEELEAQ
+994 EEDLETQ
-1001 VSDLQRKI
+1001 VSELQRKI
-1009 ERRQEDLEVANGQI
+1009 ERKQEDLDVANGQI

-1038 SQLETHEQYEQEMS
+1038 SQLETHEQYEQEM
-1052 TTQQEKDAT
+1052 TAAQQEKDAT
-1061 IIDLQQRVD
+1061 ISDLQQRVD

-1091 QETMRLTQSKDA
+1091 QETLRLTQQKDA
-1103 LEVEITRLKG
+1103 LETEIARLKD
-1113 DVTDYKAEVDNQAQ
+1113 DVTDYKAEVENQAQ

-1158 ILRDEHNHLKTE
+1158 VLRDEHNQLKTE

-1184 LAQSEEHWTITRQQ
+1184 LAQNEEHWSSTREQ
-1198 FESQIV
+1198 FESQV
-1204 EAQRDYDGAKQH
+1204 AEAQRNYDGAKQH

-1224 DDYKE
+1224 DEYKA

-1234 KSNRAASADTAAE
+1234 KSNRAAAAGDSE
-1247 KTPSNSSGMQ
+1247 NVSSDSNGLQ

-1279 EVKRQEQQL
+1279 EVKRGEQQQTHL
-1288 DHFQTQLD
+1288 QTQLD

-1301 LIAEQTKSQQGGS
+1301 LIAEQAKAQQGGG
-1314 NLQSLQTQIEQLNVY
+1314 NLQSLQNQIEQLNVY

-1344 TQLEEKNAEME
+1344 AQLTDKNAEME
-1355 ALHNQLEPL
+1355 ALHNRLEPL
-1364 QARVTELEGEIELH
+1364 QARVNELEGEIELH

-1407 PKELEDLKQQIESL
+1407 PKELEDLKQQIETL
-1421 QSERDQA
+1421 QSERDRA

-1437 QIAGLNEKVQSTEG
+1437 QISGLNEKMQSTEG
-1451 TQATAVA
+1451 TQATAVE
-1458 EAVNN
+1458 EAVTT
-1463 AVKAAR
+1463 AVRAAR
-1469 QDAKERFN
+1469 ADAKERFN

-1488 AEAAS
+1488 AEVAALTIE
-1493 RTAERDALQEQLT
+1493 RAELQEKLAST
-1506 SVQQELD
+1506 QQELD
-1513 VARQQ
+1513 IARQQ

-1539 LEELKSQLSAAQQ
+1539 LEELRSQLSAAQQ
-1552 ELESAKTARDEA
+1552 ELETTKTARDEA
-1564 LARAE
+1564 VARAE
-1569 AGTNASAD
+1569 AGNNNNAD
-1577 VNMTEEGQ
+1577 VNMAEEGQ
-1585 VDESD
+1585 VDESNS
-1590 TEPLQKEVERLKTR
+1590 EPLQQEVERLKIR

-1615 SNAAAGLQVQLGFAK
+1615 SNAAAGLQIQLGFATEK
-1630 ERVSELESK
+1630 VSELE
-1639 EVCLV
+1639 
-1644 LQLNHALLLINTQAE
+1644 
-1659 DKTRIVKLEADLK
+1659 
-1672 ASLAA
+1672 
-1677 VSADAPAD
+1677 
-1685 APATQEESSVAT
+1685 
-1697 IKSAEAASTSEEL
+1697 
-1710 VQLKEELAAS
+1710 
-1720 RGEVER
+1720 
-1726 LKQELATARKE
+1726 RKE
-1737 VEDLRTRAETAE
+1737 V
-1749 AAAQNTSNTAQT
+1749 
-1761 EDRPNTEQLEG
+1761 
-1772 TKAQLDE
+1772 
-1779 REARVAQ
+1779 
-1786 LELDLQQKQTLLDQR
+1786 
-1801 ETKIAGRES
+1801 
-1810 KAQDLREQANNKIRS
+1810 
-1825 IRKETEEEK
+1825 
-1834 TKLMAQYQ
+1834 
-1842 AEIDHLKKQVETSA
+1842 
-1856 TAPSAGPK
+1856 
-1864 APTSETPIKSE
+1864 
-1875 SIAWPDASKEQIRTW
+1875 W
-1890 IQSNNDAKET
+1890 
-1900 LRSIV
+1900 
-1905 DKYTSPLKEQI
+1905 
-1916 ESLKSRPSGPDAA
+1916 
-1929 DLAIAKAEHDAEK
+1929 
-1942 KAALDK
+1942 
-1948 QEAMMTKQSD
+1948 
-1958 LKLKLTKGQLSA
+1958 
-1970 LRIKW
+1970 
-1975 AVFETAAKDTPTEEV
+1975 
-1990 AKVYEIAKNA
+1990 
-2000 RDTTTGT
+2000 
-2007 PAKPQAP
+2007 
-2014 TPTPAAQQAPQLQ
+2014 
-2027 QGGIPRPASALGQ
+2027 
-2040 QAPVPA
+2040 VP
-2046 QTNGISAQQPNP
+2046 
-2058 SQQADQNA
+2058 
-2066 GQGAGANATSN
+2066 
-2077 PLNQSA
+2077 
-2083 RSNTAS
+2083 
-2089 GSTTQGQA
+2089 
-2097 APAQQPQQQQ
+2097 
-2107 AARGHGT
+2107 
-2114 GPAALKSLIGAPQS
+2114 
-2128 SIPRAGSGIPT
+2128 
-2139 PGSNIPL
+2139 
-2146 PGGRGPGRGQQQN
+2146 
-2159 PSQAQSSIGRGGAA
+2159 
-2173 RGGRGGGRGQGQS
+2173 
-2186 QNNSPRTS
+2186 
-2194 LNPGASQFQPGQSA
+2194 
-2208 GRGQKRNADGEAE
+2208 
-2221 GSGARGTKRP
+2221 
-2231 RGGRGGQGGG
+2231 
-2241 EGGAPAAAE
+2241 

>member
-1 MAATAVDVGYLAASY
+1 MAAAAVDVGYLAASY
-16 SVPET
+16 SIPET
-21 TLQSLLADPTVEL
+21 RFQSLLSEPTVEL
-34 VHSLLAQIEAK
+34 VQSLLVQIEAK
-45 AREHDDLK
+45 AREYDDLK
-53 SEKIKADVELEA
+53 SEKIKVDVELEA

-77 KAAADKAEK
+77 KAAADKAQK
-86 ENAQL
+86 ESEQL
-91 EQKLAREGAFML
+91 QQKLAREGAYTPAMAEERVS
-103 TRRREGALADVTF
+103 TNVTST
-116 AELARQ
+116 ELARQ
-122 QIEKELHELKSSST
+122 QIERDLHDLKHSST
-136 SSTSEVQT
+136 SSTSEVQA
-144 LQSRIKAL
+144 LQSRIKTL

-165 KGVAHDRLAKELAD
+165 KGVAHDRLAKELSE

-187 RKQLSALEESKQS
+187 RKQLAALEEQKQQ
-200 LENAASNVKF
+200 LESAAANVKF

-219 DLLRKNNE
+219 ELLRKNNE
-227 WFEDELKTRS
+227 WFEGELKTRS
-237 NDQTKYRKEKNAQVA
+237 DDQTKYRKEKNAQVA

-276 QHIEKLEQKAD
+276 QHIEKLEQTAD

-336 TELAH
+336 AELSQMS
-341 FNDNAALEIGQL
+341 DNAALEIGQL
-353 QAEVESERNKVAEAD
+353 QAEVESERNKVAEAE
-368 GRIAELETGQEN
+368 GRVAELESGQEN

-385 SELENAARMPA
+385 SDLENAARMPA
-396 TPRRPMNSA
+396 TPRRPLNSA

-426 GGMSLTQL
+426 GNMSVTQL

-440 LKAELRASREKNEE
+440 LKSEIRTLREKSEE
-454 KQATLAEILEDL
+454 KDATLAEMLESL

-472 MEELRRENEMLK
+472 IEELRRENEMLT
-484 NETTEMSALL
+484 NQTTEISALL
-494 EEHTAERE
+494 DEATADRE

-509 KALGDLDGAR
+509 KALGDLEGTY
-519 RENTLLRQQLQ
+519 RECTTLRQQLQ
-530 DTNTQTQ
+530 DTVTQMQ
-537 LLLWRQEAAE
+537 FLLWRQEAAE
-547 RGIESLTP
+547 RGLESLSP
-555 EQQERVRHAAQNN
+555 EQQERVRHAAQHN

-575 IEESTPTGA
+575 IDESTATGA

-593 TDIQSC
+593 TDVQSC
-599 TQKNQELL
+599 SQKNQELL
-607 ATIRSVAES
+607 AAIRSVAES

-623 DKAEQH
+623 DRAEQH
-629 KKDEEELRQLRGRLD
+629 KKDEEELGQLRGRLA
-644 EQDEQIR
+644 EQEEQIR

-677 LNADGTPDFGQSFD
+677 LNADGTPDFGRSFD

-734 EENATDRAS
+734 EENATDRAT

-770 REHDRYSHLESNMK
+770 REQDRYTHLEGNMK

-797 SAIQDALAKQDE
+797 AALQDALAKQDE
-809 KVDKAQQEALD
+809 KLDKAQQEALD

-888 QDRVDALEAEL
+888 QDRVDALETEL
-899 NITQRKLEDEIAEH
+899 SVSQRKLEHEVAEH

-934 IKAKNEADVKFASAD
+934 IKAKNEADVKFASANA
-949 TARQQLE
+949 ARQQLE
-956 QRVVELQS
+956 QRVAELQS
-964 QLQSAEERA
+964 QLQSAEERV
-973 QALRPRPTNGSNDE
+973 QSLRPRQADGADDG
-987 NEDSASR
+987 NEDPASR

-1001 VSDLQRKI
+1001 VAELQRKI
-1009 ERRQEDLEVANGQI
+1009 ERKQEDLEVANGQI

-1038 SQLETHEQYEQEMS
+1038 SQLETHEQYEQEMNA
-1052 TTQQEKDAT
+1052 TQQEKDAT
-1061 IIDLQQRVD
+1061 IADLQQRVH

-1091 QETMRLTQSKDA
+1091 QETLRFTQQKDA
-1103 LEVEITRLKG
+1103 LETEIARHKD
-1113 DVTDYKAEVDNQAQ
+1113 DVTDYKAEVENQAQ
-1127 LVASQA
+1127 LVTSQA

-1158 ILRDEHNHLKTE
+1158 ILRDEHNQLKTE
-1170 IAQFKAQAEAAQAT
+1170 IAQFKAQAEAARAT
-1184 LAQSEEHWTITRQQ
+1184 LAQNEEHWTTTREQ
-1198 FESQIV
+1198 FESQIA
-1204 EAQRDYDGAKQH
+1204 EAQRNYDEAKQH

-1224 DDYKE
+1224 DDYKA

-1234 KSNRAASADTAAE
+1234 KSNRASAAGDAE
-1247 KTPSNSSGMQ
+1247 NSSSDSSGLQ

-1288 DHFQTQLD
+1288 NHFQTQLD

-1301 LIAEQTKSQQGGS
+1301 LIAEQTKAQQGGG
-1314 NLQSLQTQIEQLNVY
+1314 NLQNLQTQIEQLNVY

-1344 TQLEEKNAEME
+1344 AQLAEKTMEME
-1355 ALHNQLEPL
+1355 ALHSQLEPL
-1364 QARVTELEGEIELH
+1364 QARVAELEGEIELQQ
-1378 LGHLKAVE
+1378 GHLKAVE

-1407 PKELEDLKQQIESL
+1407 PKELEDLKQQIETL

-1428 VEQVTGLNE
+1428 IEKVTELNE
-1437 QIAGLNEKVQSTEG
+1437 QITSLNEKVQSAEG
-1451 TQATAVA
+1451 TQATATE
-1458 EAVNN
+1458 EAVNA
-1463 AVKAAR
+1463 AVRAAK

-1482 KMGVVR
+1482 KMSVVR
-1488 AEAAS
+1488 AEVAAVKE
-1493 RTAERDALQEQLT
+1493 ERNQVQEQLA

-1518 ATSTQSESTQ
+1518 AASTESASTQ

-1534 SLQQQ
+1534 SFQQQ
-1539 LEELKSQLSAAQQ
+1539 LEDLRSQLTAAQQ
-1552 ELESAKTARDEA
+1552 ELESTKTARDEA
-1564 LARAE
+1564 IARAD
-1569 AGTNASAD
+1569 AGGSANAD
-1577 VNMTEEGQ
+1577 VTMGEEGQ
-1585 VDESD
+1585 VDENN
-1590 TEPLQKEVERLKTR
+1590 TEPLQQEVARLKTQ

-1615 SNAAAGLQVQLGFAK
+1615 SNAAAGLQIQLGFAK
-1630 ERVSELESK
+1630 DRVSELEQK
-1639 EVCLV
+1639 EVCSIFRFYFDGR
-1644 LQLNHALLLINTQAE
+1644 LISIQAE

-1672 ASLAA
+1672 AARS
-1677 VSADAPAD
+1677 SAPAD
-1685 APATQEESSVAT
+1685 AQATQAQSTAAP
-1697 IKSAEAASTSEEL
+1697 AEPSTDTLASEEVEKL
-1710 VQLKEELAAS
+1710 REELA
-1720 RGEVER
+1720 V
-1726 LKQELATARKE
+1726 ARRE
-1737 VEDLRTRAETAE
+1737 VEDLRTQAEAAE
-1749 AAAQNTSNTAQT
+1749 AAASNANGAPQAEAQ
-1761 EDRPNTEQLEG
+1761 PSTEQLDA
-1772 TKAQLDE
+1772 TKAQLEE
-1779 REARVAQ
+1779 REAKIAE
-1786 LELDLQQKQTLLDQR
+1786 LELALQQRQAVLDQR
-1801 ETKIAGRES
+1801 ETKIANRES
-1810 KAQDLREQANNKIRS
+1810 KANDLREQANNKIRS
-1825 IRKETEEEK
+1825 IRKETDEEK
-1834 TKLMAQYQ
+1834 AKLT
-1842 AEIDHLKKQVETSA
+1842 AEIDHLKKQISAGTSA
-1856 TAPSAGPK
+1856 TPGTPK
-1864 APTSETPIKSE
+1864 APTTETPIKAEPVS
-1875 SIAWPDASKEQIRTW
+1875 WPEANKDQIRVW
-1890 IQSNNDAKET
+1890 INSNKEAKEV
-1900 LRSIV
+1900 LQMLIN
-1905 DKYTSPLKEQI
+1905 KYKVPLEKDVEALKKKIEELTKEL
-1916 ESLKSRPSGPDAA
+1916 ETLKSSEKPSGAADQNAADNHAA
-1929 DLAIAKAEHDAEK
+1929 DLAIAKAEH
-1942 KAALDK
+1942 
-1948 QEAMMTKQSD
+1948 EANLKTQLEQLEVRMNRQAD
-1958 LKLKLTKGQLSA
+1958 LKVKLTKGQLSA
-1970 LRIKW
+1970 LKVKW
-1975 AVFETAAKDTPTEEV
+1975 AVFEKAAKDTPAEEV
-1990 AKVYEIAKNA
+1990 AKVFEEAKNA
-2000 RDTTTGT
+2000 KDTAPAQSST
-2007 PAKPQAP
+2007 PAGAQPPAP
-2014 TPTPAAQQAPQLQ
+2014 AQQPQ
-2027 QGGIPRPASALGQ
+2027 QGGISRPASALGQ
-2040 QAPVPA
+2040 QIPAPA
-2046 QTNGISAQQPNP
+2046 QTNGAPAQQTHPFQQVVQNADSNATPNP
-2058 SQQADQNA
+2058 FAQAARGIATPGVVNQ
-2066 GQGAGANATSN
+2066 GQ
-2077 PLNQSA
+2077 
-2083 RSNTAS
+2083 TAS
-2089 GSTTQGQA
+2089 G
-2097 APAQQPQQQQ
+2097 QQPQQQQ

-2114 GPAALKSLIGAPQS
+2114 GPAALKSLLGAGQTG
-2128 SIPRAGSGIPT
+2128 IPRQSGIPQPGSGIPQ
-2139 PGSNIPL
+2139 
-2146 PGGRGPGRGQQQN
+2146 PGGRGGGRVQAQN
-2159 PSQAQSSIGRGGAA
+2159 PAQSGIGRGGAAA
-2173 RGGRGGGRGQGQS
+2173 RGGRGGGRGGQS

-2194 LNPGASQFQPGQSA
+2194 LNPGASNFQPGQGA

-2221 GSGARGTKRP
+2221 GSGARGNKRP

-2241 EGGAPAAAE
+2241 EGAGGAPAAAE